1 MRKQAAFFFGSGISF
16 PSKMPS
22 VYDITKSALA
32 EDWHFHTDQCF
43 YPGRHPGAPAPDAV
57 TVAAK
62 GFLTKVNECAA
73 DYLTDLSRHRVSRKP
88 HYEDWF
94 SLAEQASRLATD
106 YTPNL
111 AVVEFLRCLRR
122 ETAQYHCGFDRGPVG
137 VDGFVGLATIAC
149 DFLHWVVHH
158 NLNRASGSRHGL
170 GLISETANAVDALD
184 IFTLNHDL
192 LVENQLKDDGIADV
206 EAGFDDKNHG
216 KFSVFG
222 GWSKIRR
229 KKVRLFK
236 LHGSLN
242 WHLYDFPNWARQYA
256 IPQNDLWH
264 STDENG
270 NLVRP
275 VEGKAAFLSGTIV
288 KEQRYGLGLWGELF
302 SNFREHLS
310 RHTHLI
316 CCGYGFGDP
325 GINHR
330 LEQWV
335 DDRLDG
341 SNRLV
346 ILAPGSPEKFL
357 ADKPLW
363 LHRLFE
369 QKRVL
374 FVGAYLENCTL
385 DQIAG
390 YFDALSPH

>member
-1 MRKQAAFFFGSGISF
+1 MKKQAAFFFGSGISF
-16 PSKMPS
+16 PSQMPS
-22 VYDITKSALA
+22 VYDISKAALA
-32 EDWHFHTDQCF
+32 EDWRFHTDQCF
-43 YPGRHPGAPAPDAV
+43 YPGHHPGSSAPDAV

-62 GFLTKVNECAA
+62 GFLTKVNDCAA

-122 ETAQYHCGFDRGPVG
+122 ETAPYHCGFDRGPVG
-137 VDGFVGLATIAC
+137 VDGFVGLAIIAC
-149 DFLHWVVHH
+149 DYLHWVVHH
-158 NLNRASGSRHGL
+158 SLNPAGNHRHGL
-170 GLISETANAVDALD
+170 DLVSKTAAAVDALD
-184 IFTLNHDL
+184 ILTLNHDL
-192 LVENQLKDDGIADV
+192 LVETQLANDAIADV
-206 EAGFDDKNHG
+206 EAGFDDRSHG
-216 KFSVFG
+216 QFSVFS
-222 GWSKIRR
+222 GWPKTAR

-242 WHLYDFPNWARQYA
+242 WYFYDFPNWARQYA
-256 IPQNDLWH
+256 IPDRDH
-264 STDENG
+264 SHSKDENG
-270 NLVRP
+270 NFVTPL
-275 VEGKAAFLSGTIV
+275 EGKAAFLSGTIV

-310 RHTHLI
+310 HHTHLI

-330 LEQWV
+330 LSQWM

-346 ILAPGSPEKFL
+346 ILTPDSPETFL
-357 ADKPLW
+357 ADKPLL

-369 QKRVL
+369 QKRML
-374 FVGAYLENCTL
+374 FVSAYLETCTL
-385 DQIAG
+385 EQIAG
-390 YFDALSPH
+390 YFDALPPR